1 MSRLDELEDKYRV
14 LDQDL
19 DEHEMDLIFRAVR
32 QLGKGRHYKNGY
44 FNNDA
49 WTPYDPDVLELLE
62 EA

>member
-19 DEHEMDLIFRAVR
+19 DEREMDLIFRALRQFGEYYSKMDEREAWAVR
-32 QLGKGRHYKNGY
+32 L
-44 FNNDA
+44 
-49 WTPYDPDVLELLE
+49 DPDVLELLE